1 MNRGRALRQKVNSSF
16 GSLYAEV
23 EFDDALH
30 VRRVAISHPSKHR
43 DTHVGDA
50 LQSLADAFND
60 LIADLQFSRAARSTA
75 EVAASPSAAA
85 SVLPVVNSP
94 SASSPG
100 ASFSFPQGEPDFE
113 GGGE

>member
-1 MNRGRALRQKVNSSF
+1 MRRGRALRQKVVSDF

-30 VRRVAISHPSKHR
+30 VRRVSISHPSKHR

-50 LQSLADAFND
+50 LQALADAFNS
-60 LIADLQFSRAARSTA
+60 LLAELRFCSRSSRRG
-75 EVAASPSAAA
+75 ASPSAAA
-85 SVLPVVNSP
+85 PSTAP

-100 ASFSFPQGEPDFE
+100 ASFSLPQGEQPFE
-113 GGGE
+113 GGAE

>member
-1 MNRGRALRQKVNSSF
+1 MNRGRALRQKVNSKF

-43 DTHVGDA
+43 DTQVGDA
-50 LQSLADAFND
+50 LQSLAEALND

-75 EVAASPSAAA
+75 EVAASPSAAPTVPPA
-85 SVLPVVNSP
+85 S
-94 SASSPG
+94 APG
-100 ASFSFPQGEPDFE
+100 ASFSFPQGEQDFE
-113 GGGE
+113 GGGT